1 MMRAIYLLA
10 IFLLVY
16 NINLSII
23 DNGDSVPASLLP
35 FNILENHNLTLD
47 YFSEYFDTIPV
58 PWMVKKSGCHLL
70 SVYPIVTPVL
80 VTPLY
85 IIPYL
90 IIKVAHYPMDPLNPG
105 FWLIVDI
112 LEKIAASIVAALSG
126 VFIYLAAR
134 KLIRE
139 RAAIVT
145 AIFFAFGT
153 NTWAT
158 SSQQLWQH
166 GLSELILAMLLY
178 IIFSNNNT
186 KKDLLAMG
194 ALSGLFVFNRPADS
208 ILLLPILYY
217 VLKSDNRLYYA
228 VGCATGLPF
237 AAYNLYYFGSIMG
250 GMEILFGGLN
260 IYNIGNALGLLVSP
274 NRGILI
280 YSPIVVLAVFG
291 YFKSKRDPFYNLM
304 VLSILAEIAIYG
316 SFVMWSSG
324 GSYGP
329 RFMTGMFP
337 YIAIFMGLYIN
348 TLSMEKNKLAILCMS
363 ILFAWSVFV
372 QIIGVAYPYW
382 LWAQAANI
390 DTARAWDWHDMEIF
404 TGFYAGPK
412 EIHPIEGLKSFLA
425 YCTHQTPG

>member
-1 MMRAIYLLA
+1 
-10 IFLLVY
+10 
-16 NINLSII
+16 
-23 DNGDSVPASLLP
+23 
-35 FNILENHNLTLD
+35 
-47 YFSEYFDTIPV
+47 
-58 PWMVKKSGCHLL
+58 
-70 SVYPIVTPVL
+70 
-80 VTPLY
+80 
-85 IIPYL
+85 
-90 IIKVAHYPMDPLNPG
+90 
-105 FWLIVDI
+105 
-112 LEKIAASIVAALSG
+112 
-126 VFIYLAAR
+126 
-134 KLIRE
+134 
-139 RAAIVT
+139 
-145 AIFFAFGT
+145 
-153 NTWAT
+153 
-158 SSQQLWQH
+158 
-166 GLSELILAMLLY
+166 
-178 IIFSNNNT
+178 
-186 KKDLLAMG
+186 MG

-250 GMEILFGGLN
+250 GMETLFGGLN

-316 SFVMWSSG
+316 SFVTWSSG

-348 TLSMEKNKLAILCMS
+348 TLSMKKNKLAILCMS

-390 DTARAWDWHDMEIF
+390 DTARAWDWQDMEIF

-412 EIHPIEGLKSFLA
+412 EIHPIEGLKTLLT